1 MPLTACLTTD
11 GKRPLPLVRGA
22 VLAPVVAVVVA
33 GAFITTPVMR
43 IARRVVGE
51 LRSAVWTC
59 RLLVRGTGV
68 HDVGCDS
75 GRAAAGSEE
84 LYRGFYSGSP
94 AHAL

>member
-11 GKRPLPLVRGA
+11 GKRPLPLVRGTA
-22 VLAPVVAVVVA
+22 LAPVVAFVVA
-33 GAFITTPVMR
+33 GAFITTPVVR
-43 IARRVVGE
+43 IARRVIGK

-75 GRAAAGSEE
+75 GRAAGSEE
-84 LYRGFYSGSP
+84 LHRGFYSGSP